1 MRYSYRSCKRR
12 HPVTT
17 QLAVGDHRNPP
28 GVASQVDHSMAASL
42 PVERFRLSLAV
53 VELRDARMCSA
64 SAACLA
70 AWLRCELQL
79 ASLGQ
84 AVGRWKM
91 SEEGGGIP
99 QTRRWI
105 PCKREPGVG
114 QPCRYPPL
122 SPEIPASQA
131 SSAPGKPWLS
141 RGRVEEGIP
150 YSVFRHLFLIFLFP
164 FPSFAS
170 FLEGGIY
177 NGLVRHRYGLACNYR
192 YCIPEHRDWVV
203 CFLHPPGC
211 H

>member
-1 MRYSYRSCKRR
+1 MQTAPSR
-12 HPVTT
+12 HD
-17 QLAVGDHRNPP
+17 AARGWRPP
-28 GVASQVDHSMAASL
+28 ESAGSRVASRPLHGCLFARGTVSAFTGCGRAARRPHVLSQCRLPCGVVAVRAAIGEPGAGSWQVEDERGGRRDSPDEAMDSM
-42 PVERFRLSLAV
+42 
-53 VELRDARMCSA
+53 
-64 SAACLA
+64 
-70 AWLRCELQL
+70 Q
-79 ASLGQ
+79 
-84 AVGRWKM
+84 
-91 SEEGGGIP
+91 
-99 QTRRWI
+99 
-105 PCKREPGVG
+105 REPGVG